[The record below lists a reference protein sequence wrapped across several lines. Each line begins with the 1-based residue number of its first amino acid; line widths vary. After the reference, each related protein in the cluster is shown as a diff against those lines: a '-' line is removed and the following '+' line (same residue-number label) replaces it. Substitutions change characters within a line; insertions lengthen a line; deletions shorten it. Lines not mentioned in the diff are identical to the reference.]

1 MKNHPVAEMF
11 PLLDEGSQAFS
22 DLAVSIKSVGQVEP
36 IVVDGNVLLDGRNRL
51 RACEILKIEPK
62 FVEWSKLRLN
72 MEQAEWISAKNIERR
87 HLTDE
92 QRVGIISDIDA
103 WLAIKQNDDR
113 KKASQFRKGN
123 KVGTGGDRKSE
134 NSKSTVDTN
143 SSPPL
148 KRDIKQKNANST
160 AGRIAKR
167 AGVSIHKAV
176 QALRVKKA
184 VEGGFLP
191 QTTWDGIKKGT
202 VKTSDAIKAIP
213 AKKKSKPTKPIEK
226 RVEIHW
232 QKFLDKF
239 PVAEHSEV
247 KSYVR
252 FLISK

>member
-1 MKNHPVAEMF
+1 
-11 PLLDEGSQAFS
+11 
-22 DLAVSIKSVGQVEP
+22 
-36 IVVDGNVLLDGRNRL
+36 
-51 RACEILKIEPK
+51 
-62 FVEWSKLRLN
+62 
-72 MEQAEWISAKNIERR
+72 MEQADWISAKNIERR

-113 KKASQFRKGN
+113 KKASQFRKGSR
-123 KVGTGGDRKSE
+123 GGPGRGK
-134 NSKSTVDTN
+134 TVNMN
-143 SSPPL
+143 SSSPL
-148 KRDIKQKNANST
+148 KRDTKNMHSNST

-167 AGVSIHKAV
+167 AGVSIHKAT

-226 RVEIHW
+226 RVEDQW
-232 QKFLDKF
+232 LKFLGKF
-239 PVAEHSEV
+239 PVAEHVEV
-247 KSYVR
+247 KSIVR